1 MVHVTV
7 DAMSWSTQLSGS
19 GNHALVR
26 WSKRT
31 PCMRMRDGLRVAL
44 LAGCSAC
51 AVRVSCAWRVSF
63 LSPQLLA
70 FVRLDICSMPVFRCH
85 GLYTW
90 ATHVIFMSYT
100 WHTRVIYMS
109 ATCHT
114 SVAYTEY
121 TVYIQA
127 HRQCTTDTH
136 GIDTT
141 SEWVNVHM
149 PYMLHTSDT

>member
-1 MVHVTV
+1 
-7 DAMSWSTQLSGS
+7 
-19 GNHALVR
+19 
-26 WSKRT
+26 
-31 PCMRMRDGLRVAL
+31 MRMRDGLRVAL

-100 WHTRVIYMS
+100 CHIHVIHMS
-109 ATCHT
+109 YACHIHV
-114 SVAYTEY
+114 SHMS
-121 TVYIQA
+121 YICRI
-127 HRQCTTDTH
+127 H
-136 GIDTT
+136 
-141 SEWVNVHM
+141 
-149 PYMLHTSDT
+149 

>member
-1 MVHVTV
+1 MFASRYSVSIRSYVWPKPVILRDPIVHVTV
-7 DAMSWSTQLSGS
+7 GAMSRSAQPSGL

-85 GLYTW
+85 GLYAW
-90 ATHVIFMSYT
+90 ATH
-100 WHTRVIYMS
+100 
-109 ATCHT
+109 
-114 SVAYTEY
+114 
-121 TVYIQA
+121 
-127 HRQCTTDTH
+127 
-136 GIDTT
+136 GII
-141 SEWVNVHM
+141 M
-149 PYMLHTSDT
+149 P